1 MLFRQNQWRNVVYVW
16 RDILM
21 FHWLVLIVIVKSVYI
36 SGNIYTISVIFAP
49 ADRVQFV
56 VFITL

>member
-1 MLFRQNQWRNVVYVW
+1 
-16 RDILM
+16 M

-36 SGNIYTISVIFAP
+36 SGKIYTISVIFAP